1 MLTVNSCIIS
11 SSTPE
16 SLGLKHL
23 AIRPKKQQ
31 LIEDQRQKVAKENA
45 KLMSGMT
52 KVAQHLSFAKFD
64 SILYI
69 SVVADYE
76 RAAAT
81 TKTLRAAESK

>member
-1 MLTVNSCIIS
+1 MFLIKLLPLLNS

-23 AIRPKKQQ
+23 AVRPKKQQ

-52 KVAQHLSFAKFD
+52 KVF
-64 SILYI
+64 IIYI
-69 SVVADYE
+69 IQLFISHIDVFNHINEFKSLDYE
-76 RAAAT
+76 
-81 TKTLRAAESK
+81 

>member
-1 MLTVNSCIIS
+1 VGFCFLASLS

-52 KVAQHLSFAKFD
+52 KVCEVFVAQ
-64 SILYI
+64 SIWRTTNLLASVPLYFFCK
-69 SVVADYE
+69 DHE
-76 RAAAT
+76 
-81 TKTLRAAESK
+81 

>member
-1 MLTVNSCIIS
+1 MTMPSFICDNVLLLFYS

-23 AIRPKKQQ
+23 AVRPKKQQ

-52 KVAQHLSFAKFD
+52 KVMFSLHDDIYNHANSTNEF
-64 SILYI
+64 
-69 SVVADYE
+69 
-76 RAAAT
+76 
-81 TKTLRAAESK
+81 

>member
-1 MLTVNSCIIS
+1 MHFHFFFYS

-23 AIRPKKQQ
+23 AVRPKKQQ

-52 KVAQHLSFAKFD
+52 KVFIVHHIAMFSLNDDIYNHANSTDDF
-64 SILYI
+64 
-69 SVVADYE
+69 
-76 RAAAT
+76 
-81 TKTLRAAESK
+81 